1 QGFPGRKECRPCLRF
16 VPAAPRTRGRSL
28 PFDQDEVKLLE
39 AKLSSLVW
47 VDERASP
54 SNESELGR
62 TLPARGPAERPSR
75 SVTRGKGFLERLVDV
90 RRTTRLPGAPG
101 VAMEARQDFTLVEAK
116 KSLLGGTDL
125 MDVHVIV
132 SS

>member
-1 QGFPGRKECRPCLRF
+1 
-16 VPAAPRTRGRSL
+16 L

-47 VDERASP
+47 VDERPSSP

-90 RRTTRLPGAPG
+90 RRTTRLPGTPG
-101 VAMEARQDFTLVEAK
+101 VAMEARQDFALVEAK

-125 MDVHVIV
+125 WTYT
-132 SS
+132 